1 MTTCEKCG
9 GALTVLE
16 TYCTDPYQQSILWV
30 RDVKQRCV
38 CDQCGLEQ
46 DVYVKTVK
54 QDWLFK

>member
-1 MTTCEKCG
+1 MTCEKCG
-9 GALTVLE
+9 GSLTVLE

-38 CDQCGLEQ
+38 CSECGLHQ

-54 QDWLFK
+54 QDRLFK